1 MNNMN
6 TTTKQLL
13 KATIIACIA
22 VVTITL
28 LVCNPKHSNNDMA
41 QNGNLRRLD
50 DSIAAL
56 APSAL
61 QAIEKGMNEADDS
74 TTYYEYMLRKA
85 LFYSLTE
92 HPERADTL
100 IDSVKT
106 FVTQQDDGYYATNG
120 TCLSPRLNS
129 LMAGAKACQA
139 ARYMSNHRDPRRIVA
154 LNKETYNLLLNS
166 NSKHNLPKTCAN
178 MADAYMLCNDLPN
191 AAKWYQRALFLVD
204 SLELP
209 QKENITLYMGLAQ
222 IYVTL
227 RNYYKAK
234 FYNDQTEPH
243 VKEMSPSMQAYY
255 VNNLGNYYYFQGDY
269 KNALQTFLRMK
280 KLLEQHGMVRTF
292 DMYLCK
298 INLADVYLNLG
309 KLNDATAMLD
319 DVEPYF
325 RAQGDNTSIYYCNT
339 IRFGIAVRAGRKKEA
354 GRLMADKTDESL
366 IPYTLVNIRNKYK
379 RRYYELTGNYD
390 KAYAL
395 LNRSIAYNDSI
406 EHNLSNMRTAEIMS
420 RFTTDTLQLHRDL
433 AIEHKNAEIQS
444 IKFTS
449 TLAISIAVTS
459 ILLLILWY
467 LYLRKRRFK
476 IQLRMMSL
484 KLDNVRNRIS
494 PHFMFNVLNNRII
507 KSDVKESN
515 ELTELAQLIR
525 ANLDMSSTLGVEL
538 QKELEFVQQYIRV
551 ESYLMGDDFH
561 FNIDIAPDVDASSV
575 RIPSMFIQIM
585 TENSIKH
592 ALRNKEGIKLLSITV
607 RREQHNT
614 VIKVTDNGPG
624 FNPATLRRKT
634 GMNIISQT
642 IAVINVRNK
651 DKIRFA
657 IRNIYS
663 PDGQQTKGCE
673 ATLKVPDGVKIES
686 NKQSYRVKQ
695 TI

>member
-61 QAIEKGMNEADDS
+61 QAIERGMNEANDS
-74 TTYYEYMLRKA
+74 TTYYEYVLREA
-85 LFYSLTE
+85 RYYRLTE
-92 HPERADTL
+92 RPERADTL
-100 IDSVKT
+100 IDRVT
-106 FVTQQDDGYYATNG
+106 AFVMHQDDGYYAING

-154 LNKETYNLLLNS
+154 LNRETYNLLLNS

-178 MADAYMLCNDLPN
+178 MADAYLLCNDLTN
-191 AAKWYQRALFLVD
+191 AAKWYRRALFLVD
-204 SLELP
+204 SLDLP

-222 IYVTL
+222 IYLTL
-227 RNYYKAK
+227 RNYNKAK
-234 FYNDQTEPH
+234 LYYDQTEPH

-255 VNNLGNYYYFQGDY
+255 INNLGNFYYFQGDY
-269 KNALQTFLRMK
+269 KHALLTFLRMK
-280 KLLEQHGMVRTF
+280 KMLEQHGMVRTF

-339 IRFGIAVRAGRKKEA
+339 IRFGIAVRAGRMQEA

-366 IPYTLVNIRNKYK
+366 IPYTLVNIRNRYK

-406 EHNLSNMRTAEIMS
+406 EHNLSNMRSAEIMS

-476 IQLRMMSL
+476 IQLRMMNL
-484 KLDNVRNRIS
+484 KLDNIRNRIS

-575 RIPSMFIQIM
+575 RIPSMFIQIL
-585 TENSIKH
+585 TENAIKH

-614 VIKVTDNGPG
+614 VIRVTDNGPG

-634 GMNIISQT
+634 GINIISQT

-673 ATLKVPDGVKIES
+673 ATLKVPDGVKIE
-686 NKQSYRVKQ
+686 
-695 TI
+695 

>member
-1 MNNMN
+1 MKKMN
-6 TTTKQLL
+6 TTIKQLL
-13 KATIIACIA
+13 KAITTACIA
-22 VVTITL
+22 VIIIAL
-28 LVCNPKHSNNDMA
+28 QACNAKQSNDETG
-41 QNGNLRRLD
+41 QNGNMRWLD

-85 LFYSLTE
+85 QYYSLTDS
-92 HPERADTL
+92 PERADTL

-139 ARYMSNHRDPRRIVA
+139 ARYMSVHRDPRRIVA
-154 LNKETYNLLLNS
+154 LNNETYNLLLNS
-166 NSKHNLPKTCAN
+166 DSKHNLPKTCAN

-191 AAKWYQRALFLVD
+191 AAKWYRRALFLVD

-222 IYVTL
+222 IYLTL
-227 RNYYKAK
+227 RNYSKAK

-309 KLNDATAMLD
+309 KLNEATAMLD

-325 RAQGDNTSIYYCNT
+325 IAQGDNTSIYYCNT
-339 IRFGIAVRAGRKKEA
+339 IRFGIAVRAGRMHEA
-354 GRLMADKTDESL
+354 ERLMADKTDDSL
-366 IPYTLVNIRNKYK
+366 IPYTLINIRNKYK
-379 RRYYELTGNYD
+379 RRYYELTGDYS

-406 EHNLSNMRTAEIMS
+406 EQNISNMRSAEILS
-420 RFTTDTLQLHRDL
+420 RFTTDTLQLHHDL

-538 QKELEFVQQYIRV
+538 QKELEFVQQYVRV

-575 RIPSMFIQIM
+575 RIPSMFIQIL
-585 TENSIKH
+585 TENAIKH
-592 ALRNKEGIKLLSITV
+592 ALRNKEGVKLLSITV

-614 VIKVTDNGPG
+614 VIRVTDNGPG

-657 IRNIYS
+657 IRNICS
-663 PDGQQTKGCE
+663 PDGQQIKGCE
-673 ATLKVPDGVKIES
+673 ATLKVPDGVKIE
-686 NKQSYRVKQ
+686 
-695 TI
+695 

>member
-1 MNNMN
+1 MKKMN
-6 TTTKQLL
+6 TTIKQLL
-13 KATIIACIA
+13 KAITIACIA
-22 VVTITL
+22 VIIIAL
-28 LVCNPKHSNNDMA
+28 QACNAKQSNDETA
-41 QNGNLRRLD
+41 QNGNMRWLD

-85 LFYSLTE
+85 QYYSLTDS
-92 HPERADTL
+92 PERADTL

-139 ARYMSNHRDPRRIVA
+139 ARYMSVHRDPRRIVA
-154 LNKETYNLLLNS
+154 LNNETYNLLLNS

-191 AAKWYQRALFLVD
+191 AAKWYRRALFLVD

-222 IYVTL
+222 IYLTL
-227 RNYYKAK
+227 RNYSKAK

-269 KNALQTFLRMK
+269 KNALLTFLRMK

-309 KLNDATAMLD
+309 KLDKATAMLD

-325 RAQGDNTSIYYCNT
+325 RAHGDNTSIYYCNT
-339 IRFGIAVRAGRKKEA
+339 IRFGIAVRAGRMHEA
-354 GRLMADKTDESL
+354 ERLMADKTDDSL

-379 RRYYELTGNYD
+379 RRYYELTGDYS

-406 EHNLSNMRTAEIMS
+406 EQNLSNMRSAEILS
-420 RFTTDTLQLHRDL
+420 RFTTDTLQLHHDL

-538 QKELEFVQQYIRV
+538 QKELEFVQQYVRV

-575 RIPSMFIQIM
+575 RTPSMFIQIL
-585 TENSIKH
+585 TENAIKH
-592 ALRNKEGIKLLSITV
+592 ALRNKEGFKLLSITV

-614 VIKVTDNGPG
+614 VIRVTDNGPG

-651 DKIRFA
+651 VKIRFA
-657 IRNIYS
+657 IRNICS
-663 PDGQQTKGCE
+663 PDGQQIKGCE
-673 ATLKVPDGVKIES
+673 AMLKVPDGVKIE
-686 NKQSYRVKQ
+686 
-695 TI
+695 

>member
-100 IDSVKT
+100 IDRVT
-106 FVTQQDDGYYATNG
+106 AFVMHQDDGYYAING

-129 LMAGAKACQA
+129 LIAGAKACQA
-139 ARYMSNHRDPRRIVA
+139 ARYMSNHRDPRHIVS
-154 LNKETYNLLLNS
+154 LYNDTYQLLLNS
-166 NSKHNLPKTCAN
+166 DSKHNLPKTCAN

-191 AAKWYQRALFLVD
+191 AAKWYRRALFLVD
-204 SLELP
+204 SLDLP

-222 IYVTL
+222 IYLTL
-227 RNYYKAK
+227 RNYNKAK
-234 FYNDQTEPH
+234 LYYDQTEPH

-255 VNNLGNYYYFQGDY
+255 INNLGNFYYFQGDY
-269 KNALQTFLRMK
+269 KHALLTFLRMK
-280 KLLEQHGMVRTF
+280 KMLERHGMVRTF

-339 IRFGIAVRAGRKKEA
+339 IRFGIAVRAGRMQEA

-366 IPYTLVNIRNKYK
+366 IPYTLVNIRNRYK

-395 LNRSIAYNDSI
+395 LNKSIAYNDSI
-406 EHNLSNMRTAEIMS
+406 EHNLSNMRSAEIMS

-476 IQLRMMSL
+476 IQLRMMNL

-538 QKELEFVQQYIRV
+538 QKELEFVQQYVRV

-575 RIPSMFIQIM
+575 RIPSMFIQIL

-614 VIKVTDNGPG
+614 VIRVTDNGPG
-624 FNPATLRRKT
+624 FNHATLRRKT

-673 ATLKVPDGVKIES
+673 ATLKVPDGVKIE
-686 NKQSYRVKQ
+686 
-695 TI
+695 

>member
-41 QNGNLRRLD
+41 QNGNMRWLD

-61 QAIEKGMNEADDS
+61 QAIERGMNEANDS
-74 TTYYEYMLRKA
+74 TTYYEYVLREA
-85 LFYSLTE
+85 RYYSLTE
-92 HPERADTL
+92 RPERADTL
-100 IDSVKT
+100 IDRVT
-106 FVTQQDDGYYATNG
+106 AFVMHQDDGYYAING

-129 LMAGAKACQA
+129 LIAGAKACQA
-139 ARYMSNHRDPRRIVA
+139 ARYMSNHRDPRHIVS
-154 LNKETYNLLLNS
+154 LYNDTYQLLLNS
-166 NSKHNLPKTCAN
+166 DSKHNLPKTCAN
-178 MADAYMLCNDLPN
+178 MADAFLLCNDLPN
-191 AAKWYQRALFLVD
+191 AAKWYRRALFLVD
-204 SLELP
+204 SLDLP

-222 IYVTL
+222 IYLTL
-227 RNYYKAK
+227 RNYNKAK
-234 FYNDQTEPH
+234 LYYDQTEPH

-255 VNNLGNYYYFQGDY
+255 INNLGNFYYFQGDY
-269 KNALQTFLRMK
+269 KHALLTFLRMK
-280 KLLEQHGMVRTF
+280 KMLEQHGMVRTF

-298 INLADVYLNLG
+298 INLADVFLNLG

-319 DVEPYF
+319 EVEPYF

-339 IRFGIAVRAGRKKEA
+339 IRFGIAVRAGRMQEA

-366 IPYTLVNIRNKYK
+366 IPYTLVNIRNRYK

-406 EHNLSNMRTAEIMS
+406 EHNLSNMRTTEIMS

-476 IQLRMMSL
+476 IQLRMMNL
-484 KLDNVRNRIS
+484 KLDNIRNRIS

-592 ALRNKEGIKLLSITV
+592 ALRNKEGVKLLSITV

-614 VIKVTDNGPG
+614 VIRVTDNGPG

-673 ATLKVPDGVKIES
+673 ATLKVPDGVKIE
-686 NKQSYRVKQ
+686 
-695 TI
+695 

>member
-61 QAIEKGMNEADDS
+61 QAIERGMNEANDS
-74 TTYYEYMLRKA
+74 TTYYEYVLREA
-85 LFYSLTE
+85 RYYSLTE
-92 HPERADTL
+92 RPERADTL
-100 IDSVKT
+100 IDRVT
-106 FVTQQDDGYYATNG
+106 AFVMHQDDGYYAING

-129 LMAGAKACQA
+129 LIAGAKACQA

-154 LNKETYNLLLNS
+154 LNRETYNLLLNS
-166 NSKHNLPKTCAN
+166 DSKHNLPKTCAN
-178 MADAYMLCNDLPN
+178 MADAFLLCNDLPN
-191 AAKWYQRALFLVD
+191 AAKWYRRALFLVD
-204 SLELP
+204 SLDLP

-222 IYVTL
+222 IYLTL
-227 RNYYKAK
+227 RNYNKAK
-234 FYNDQTEPH
+234 LYYDQTEPH

-255 VNNLGNYYYFQGDY
+255 INNLGNFYYFQGDY
-269 KNALQTFLRMK
+269 KHALLTFLRMK
-280 KLLEQHGMVRTF
+280 KMLEQHGMVRTF

-298 INLADVYLNLG
+298 INLADVFLNLG

-339 IRFGIAVRAGRKKEA
+339 IRFGIAVRAGRMHEA
-354 GRLMADKTDESL
+354 GRLMANKTDDSL
-366 IPYTLVNIRNKYK
+366 IPYTLVNIRNRYK

-406 EHNLSNMRTAEIMS
+406 EHNLSNMRTTEIMS

-449 TLAISIAVTS
+449 TLATSIAVTS

-476 IQLRMMSL
+476 IQLRMMNL
-484 KLDNVRNRIS
+484 KLDNIRNRIS

-507 KSDVKESN
+507 KSDAKESN

-561 FNIDIAPDVDASSV
+561 FSIDIAPDVDASSV
-575 RIPSMFIQIM
+575 RIPSMFIQIL
-585 TENSIKH
+585 TENAIKH
-592 ALRNKEGIKLLSITV
+592 ALRNKEGVKLLSITV

-614 VIKVTDNGPG
+614 VIRVTDNGPG

-651 DKIRFA
+651 VKIRFA
-657 IRNIYS
+657 IRNICS
-663 PDGQQTKGCE
+663 PDGQQIKGCE
-673 ATLKVPDGVKIES
+673 ATLKVPDGVKIE
-686 NKQSYRVKQ
+686 
-695 TI
+695 

>member
-61 QAIEKGMNEADDS
+61 QAIERGMNEANDS
-74 TTYYEYMLRKA
+74 TTYYEYVLREA
-85 LFYSLTE
+85 RYYSLTE
-92 HPERADTL
+92 RPERADTL
-100 IDSVKT
+100 IDRVT
-106 FVTQQDDGYYATNG
+106 AFVMHQDDGYYAING

-129 LMAGAKACQA
+129 LIAGAKACQA
-139 ARYMSNHRDPRRIVA
+139 ARYMSNHRDPRHIVS
-154 LNKETYNLLLNS
+154 LYNDTYQLLLNS
-166 NSKHNLPKTCAN
+166 DSKHNLPKTCAN
-178 MADAYMLCNDLPN
+178 MADAYLLCNDLPN
-191 AAKWYQRALFLVD
+191 AAKWYRRALFLVD
-204 SLELP
+204 SLDLP

-222 IYVTL
+222 IYLTL
-227 RNYYKAK
+227 RDYNKAK
-234 FYNDQTEPH
+234 LYYDQTEPH
-243 VKEMSPSMQAYY
+243 VKDMSPSMQAYY
-255 VNNLGNYYYFQGDY
+255 INNLGNFYYFQGDY
-269 KNALQTFLRMK
+269 KHALLTFLRMK
-280 KLLEQHGMVRTF
+280 KMLERHGMVRTF

-298 INLADVYLNLG
+298 INLADVFLNLG
-309 KLNDATAMLD
+309 KLNDATAMLN

-339 IRFGIAVRAGRKKEA
+339 IRFGIAVRAGRMHEA
-354 GRLMADKTDESL
+354 ERIMADKTDDSL

-395 LNRSIAYNDSI
+395 LNKSIAYNDSI

-476 IQLRMMSL
+476 IQLRMMNL

-538 QKELEFVQQYIRV
+538 QKELEFVQQYVRV

-575 RIPSMFIQIM
+575 RIPSMFIQIL

-614 VIKVTDNGPG
+614 VIRVTDNGPG
-624 FNPATLRRKT
+624 FNHATLRRKT

-673 ATLKVPDGVKIES
+673 ATLKVPDGVKIE
-686 NKQSYRVKQ
+686 
-695 TI
+695 

>member
-1 MNNMN
+1 MN
-6 TTTKQLL
+6 TIAKQLL
-13 KATIIACIA
+13 QATTTACMVVIIIALQA
-22 VVTITL
+22 
-28 LVCNPKHSNNDMA
+28 CNPKQDNDQTAENSNM
-41 QNGNLRRLD
+41 RWLD

-61 QAIEKGMNEADDS
+61 QAIERGMNEADDS

-106 FVTQQDDGYYATNG
+106 FVTQQDDGYYTTNG

-139 ARYMSNHRDPRRIVA
+139 ARYMSNHRDPRRIVS
-154 LNKETYNLLLNS
+154 LYNDTYRLLLNS
-166 NSKHNLPKTCAN
+166 DSKHNLPKTCAN
-178 MADAYMLCNDLPN
+178 MADAYLLCNDLPN
-191 AAKWYQRALFLVD
+191 AAKWYRRALFLVD
-204 SLELP
+204 SLDLP

-227 RNYYKAK
+227 RNYNKAK
-234 FYNDQTEPH
+234 FYYDQTEPH
-243 VKEMSPSMQAYY
+243 VKDMSPSMQAYY
-255 VNNLGNYYYFQGDY
+255 INNLGNFYYFQGDY
-269 KNALQTFLRMK
+269 KNALLTFLRMK
-280 KLLEQHGMVRTF
+280 KMLEQHGMARTF

-298 INLADVYLNLG
+298 INLADVFLNLG
-309 KLNDATAMLD
+309 KLDKASAMLD
-319 DVEPYF
+319 DIEPYF

-339 IRFGIAVRAGRKKEA
+339 IRFGIAVRAGRMHEA
-354 GRLMADKTDESL
+354 ERIMADKTDDSL
-366 IPYTLVNIRNKYK
+366 IPYTLVNIRNRYK

-395 LNRSIAYNDSI
+395 LNKSIAYNDSI

-476 IQLRMMSL
+476 IQLRMMNL

-507 KSDVKESN
+507 KSDAKETN

-538 QKELEFVQQYIRV
+538 QKELDFVQQYVRV
-551 ESYLMGDDFH
+551 ESYLMGDDFN
-561 FNIDIAPDVDASSV
+561 FSIDIAPDVDTSRV
-575 RIPSMFIQIM
+575 KIPSMFIQIL
-585 TENSIKH
+585 TENAIKH

-614 VIKVTDNGPG
+614 VIRVTDNGPG
-624 FNPATLRRKT
+624 FNHATLRRKT

-673 ATLKVPDGVKIES
+673 ATLKVPDGVKIE
-686 NKQSYRVKQ
+686 
-695 TI
+695 

>member
-1 MNNMN
+1 MN
-6 TTTKQLL
+6 TIAKQLL
-13 KATIIACIA
+13 QATTTACMVVIIIALQA
-22 VVTITL
+22 
-28 LVCNPKHSNNDMA
+28 CNPKQDNDQTAENSNM
-41 QNGNLRRLD
+41 RWLD

-74 TTYYEYMLRKA
+74 TTYYEYILRKA

-106 FVTQQDDGYYATNG
+106 FVTQQDDGYYTTNG

-139 ARYMSNHRDPRRIVA
+139 ARYMSNHRDPRRIVS
-154 LNKETYNLLLNS
+154 LYNDTYRLLLNS
-166 NSKHNLPKTCAN
+166 DSKHNLPKTCAN
-178 MADAYMLCNDLPN
+178 MADAYLLCNDLPN
-191 AAKWYQRALFLVD
+191 AAKWYRRALFLVD
-204 SLELP
+204 SLDLP

-227 RNYYKAK
+227 RNYNKAK
-234 FYNDQTEPH
+234 FYYDQTEPH
-243 VKEMSPSMQAYY
+243 VKDMSPSMQAYY
-255 VNNLGNYYYFQGDY
+255 INNLGNFYYFQGDY
-269 KNALQTFLRMK
+269 KNALLTFLRMK
-280 KLLEQHGMVRTF
+280 KMLEQHGMARTF

-298 INLADVYLNLG
+298 INLADVFLNLG
-309 KLNDATAMLD
+309 KLDKASAMLD
-319 DVEPYF
+319 DIEPYF

-339 IRFGIAVRAGRKKEA
+339 IRFGIAVKAGRMQEA
-354 GRLMADKTDESL
+354 GRIMANKTDESL
-366 IPYTLVNIRNKYK
+366 IPYTLVNIRNRYK
-379 RRYYELTGNYD
+379 RRYYELTGNYN

-395 LNRSIAYNDSI
+395 LNKSIAYNDSI

-420 RFTTDTLQLHRDL
+420 RFTTDTLQLHLDL

-476 IQLRMMSL
+476 IQLRMMNL

-507 KSDVKESN
+507 KSDAKETN

-538 QKELEFVQQYIRV
+538 QKELEFVQQYVRV

-575 RIPSMFIQIM
+575 RIPSMFIQIL
-585 TENSIKH
+585 TENAIKH

-614 VIKVTDNGPG
+614 VIRVTDNGPG

-673 ATLKVPDGVKIES
+673 ATLKVPDGVKIE
-686 NKQSYRVKQ
+686 
-695 TI
+695 

>member
-50 DSIAAL
+50 DSIATL

-61 QAIEKGMNEADDS
+61 QAIERGMNEANDS
-74 TTYYEYMLRKA
+74 TTYYEYVLREA
-85 LFYSLTE
+85 RYYSLTE
-92 HPERADTL
+92 RPERADTL
-100 IDSVKT
+100 IDRVT
-106 FVTQQDDGYYATNG
+106 AFVMHQDDGYYAING

-129 LMAGAKACQA
+129 LIAGTKACQA
-139 ARYMSNHRDPRRIVA
+139 ARDMSCHRDPRHIVS
-154 LNKETYNLLLNS
+154 LYNDTYQLLLNS
-166 NSKHNLPKTCAN
+166 DSKHNLPKTCAN
-178 MADAYMLCNDLPN
+178 MADAFLLCNDLPN
-191 AAKWYQRALFLVD
+191 AAKWYRRALFLVD
-204 SLELP
+204 SLDLP

-222 IYVTL
+222 IYLTL
-227 RNYYKAK
+227 RNYNKAK
-234 FYNDQTEPH
+234 LYYDQTEPH

-255 VNNLGNYYYFQGDY
+255 INNLGNFYYFQGDY
-269 KNALQTFLRMK
+269 KHALLTFLRMK
-280 KLLEQHGMVRTF
+280 KMLERHGMVRTF

-339 IRFGIAVRAGRKKEA
+339 IRFGIAVRAGRMQEA

-366 IPYTLVNIRNKYK
+366 IPYTLVNIRNRYK

-406 EHNLSNMRTAEIMS
+406 EHNLSNMRSAEIMS

-459 ILLLILWY
+459 LLLLILWY

-476 IQLRMMSL
+476 MQLRMMNL
-484 KLDNVRNRIS
+484 KLDNIRNRIS

-538 QKELEFVQQYIRV
+538 QKELEFVQQYVRV

-561 FNIDIAPDVDASSV
+561 FNIDIAPDVDAGSV
-575 RIPSMFIQIM
+575 RIPSMFIQIL
-585 TENSIKH
+585 TENAIKH

-614 VIKVTDNGPG
+614 VIRVTDNGPG

-657 IRNIYS
+657 IRNICS
-663 PDGQQTKGCE
+663 PDGQQIKGCE
-673 ATLKVPDGVKIES
+673 ATLKVPDGVKIE
-686 NKQSYRVKQ
+686 
-695 TI
+695 

>member
-61 QAIEKGMNEADDS
+61 QAIERGMNEANDS
-74 TTYYEYMLRKA
+74 TTYYEYVLREA
-85 LFYSLTE
+85 RYYRLTE
-92 HPERADTL
+92 RPERADTL
-100 IDSVKT
+100 IDRVT
-106 FVTQQDDGYYATNG
+106 AFVMHQDDGYYAING

-154 LNKETYNLLLNS
+154 LNRETYNLLLNS

-191 AAKWYQRALFLVD
+191 AAKWYRRALFLVD
-204 SLELP
+204 SLDLP

-222 IYVTL
+222 IYLTL
-227 RNYYKAK
+227 RNYNKAK
-234 FYNDQTEPH
+234 LYYDQTEPH

-255 VNNLGNYYYFQGDY
+255 INNLGNFYYFQGDY
-269 KNALQTFLRMK
+269 KHALLTFLRMK
-280 KLLEQHGMVRTF
+280 KMLERHGMVRTF

-339 IRFGIAVRAGRKKEA
+339 IRFGIAVRAGRMQEA

-366 IPYTLVNIRNKYK
+366 IPYTLVNIRNRYK

-406 EHNLSNMRTAEIMS
+406 EHNLSNMRSAEIMS

-476 IQLRMMSL
+476 IQLRMMNL
-484 KLDNVRNRIS
+484 KLDNIRNRIS

-575 RIPSMFIQIM
+575 RIPSMFIQIL
-585 TENSIKH
+585 TENAIKH

-614 VIKVTDNGPG
+614 VIRVTDNGPG

-634 GMNIISQT
+634 GMYIISQT

-673 ATLKVPDGVKIES
+673 ATLKVPDGVKIE
-686 NKQSYRVKQ
+686 
-695 TI
+695 

>member
-41 QNGNLRRLD
+41 QNGNLRWLD

-61 QAIEKGMNEADDS
+61 QAIERGMNEANDS
-74 TTYYEYMLRKA
+74 TTYYEYVLREA
-85 LFYSLTE
+85 RYYSLTE
-92 HPERADTL
+92 RPEHADTL
-100 IDSVKT
+100 IDRVT
-106 FVTQQDDGYYATNG
+106 AFVMHQDDGYYAING

-139 ARYMSNHRDPRRIVA
+139 ARYMSVHRDPRRIVA
-154 LNKETYNLLLNS
+154 LNNETYNLLLNS
-166 NSKHNLPKTCAN
+166 DSKHNLPKTCAN

-191 AAKWYQRALFLVD
+191 AAKWYRRALFLVD
-204 SLELP
+204 SLDLP

-222 IYVTL
+222 IYLTL
-227 RNYYKAK
+227 RNYNKAK
-234 FYNDQTEPH
+234 LYYDQTEPH

-255 VNNLGNYYYFQGDY
+255 INNLGNFYYFQGDY
-269 KNALQTFLRMK
+269 KHALLTFLRMK
-280 KLLEQHGMVRTF
+280 KMLEQHGMVRTF

-298 INLADVYLNLG
+298 INLADVFLNLG

-339 IRFGIAVRAGRKKEA
+339 IRFGIAVRAGRMQEA

-366 IPYTLVNIRNKYK
+366 IPYTLVNIRNRYK

-406 EHNLSNMRTAEIMS
+406 EHNLSNMRSAEIMS

-476 IQLRMMSL
+476 MQLRMMNL
-484 KLDNVRNRIS
+484 KLDNIRNRIS

-575 RIPSMFIQIM
+575 RIPSMFIQIL
-585 TENSIKH
+585 TENAIKH

-614 VIKVTDNGPG
+614 VIRVTDNGPG
-624 FNPATLRRKT
+624 FNPTTLRRKT

-673 ATLKVPDGVKIES
+673 ATLKVPDGVKIE
-686 NKQSYRVKQ
+686 
-695 TI
+695 

>member
-1 MNNMN
+1 MN
-6 TTTKQLL
+6 TIAKQLL
-13 KATIIACIA
+13 QATTTACMVVIIIALQA
-22 VVTITL
+22 
-28 LVCNPKHSNNDMA
+28 CNPKQDNDQTA
-41 QNGNLRRLD
+41 ENSNLRWLD

-61 QAIEKGMNEADDS
+61 QAIERGMNEANDS
-74 TTYYEYMLRKA
+74 TTYYEYVLREA
-85 LFYSLTE
+85 RYYSLTE
-92 HPERADTL
+92 RPERADTL
-100 IDSVKT
+100 IDRVT
-106 FVTQQDDGYYATNG
+106 AFVMHQDDGYYATNG

-139 ARYMSNHRDPRRIVA
+139 ARYMSNHRDPRHIVS
-154 LNKETYNLLLNS
+154 LYNDTYRLLLNS

-178 MADAYMLCNDLPN
+178 MADAYLLCNDLPN
-191 AAKWYQRALFLVD
+191 AAKWYRRALFLVD

-227 RNYYKAK
+227 RNYDKAK

-255 VNNLGNYYYFQGDY
+255 VNNLGNFYYFQGDY

-280 KLLEQHGMVRTF
+280 KMLERHGMVRTF

-339 IRFGIAVRAGRKKEA
+339 IRFGIAVRAGRMQEA
-354 GRLMADKTDESL
+354 GRLMADKIDESL
-366 IPYTLVNIRNKYK
+366 IPYTLVKIRNRYK

-395 LNRSIAYNDSI
+395 LNKSIAYNDSI

-476 IQLRMMSL
+476 IQLRMMNL

-575 RIPSMFIQIM
+575 RIPSMFIQIL
-585 TENSIKH
+585 TENAIKH

-614 VIKVTDNGPG
+614 VIRVTDNGPG
-624 FNPATLRRKT
+624 FNHATLRRKT

-673 ATLKVPDGVKIES
+673 ATLKVPDGVKIE
-686 NKQSYRVKQ
+686 
-695 TI
+695 